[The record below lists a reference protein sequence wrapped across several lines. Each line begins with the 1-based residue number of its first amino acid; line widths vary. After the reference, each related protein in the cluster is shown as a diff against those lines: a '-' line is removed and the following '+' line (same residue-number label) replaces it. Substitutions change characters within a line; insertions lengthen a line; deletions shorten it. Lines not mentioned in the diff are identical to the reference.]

1 MAANM
6 TATCDDVAPLG
17 PAGVKRPTARVS
29 PLVVVLGA
37 ILLILIL
44 PPTVFLVAASFF
56 TTAPDGSFGE
66 FTLRYYEQLLTGRFF
81 LPSLWNTIVYATG
94 SAAVALVLGT
104 AQALIVERTNT
115 PGRKWVFLGAV
126 ISLGVPNVLYV
137 VAWLLILGKAGP
149 VNGFLAWLVG
159 SPQVF
164 LNVYS
169 MWGMILI
176 EGVNF
181 VPLTFLLMSAV
192 LRATDASFEEAA
204 MMSGARPLTAF
215 RTVTLRMGLPG
226 ILALL
231 LLVFIRAFE
240 SFEVPALVGLA
251 GDINVLTTEIYQR
264 SRSSGSLNFG
274 ESGAY
279 SVILLAIVAGLLLWY
294 NQLSRNAHQYQ
305 TITGK
310 GYRPRIIDLGRA
322 RYFTATILV
331 VLFMLI
337 TGLPLG
343 MLVFASLQPFY
354 EGITADSLQRFTLE
368 NYTVL
373 LEFGMFR
380 NAIVNTLVLGAATA
394 TLVVPLTA
402 LCAWLAARR
411 QPGAWVLDQIA
422 TAPLVFP
429 AIVMSVAFLY
439 IFVNLPIAL
448 YGTLTSIVIASAV
461 RYLPYGMRYAYAGVL
476 QIHTDLEDASM
487 TAGARQ
493 GSTFI
498 RIVLPLLS
506 AALASAW
513 LFVFLLAAQAVS
525 LPLLLVGPGTEIVA
539 VTLFDLWQNGQV
551 TELAS
556 MGVLWVVLMTAV
568 SALFYVVARRHQV
581 AV

>member
-6 TATCDDVAPLG
+6 TAAYEDLAAF
-17 PAGVKRPTARVS
+17 PASGSKRPTARVS

-44 PPTVFLVAASFF
+44 PPTVFLVGASFF

-66 FTLRYYEQLLTGRFF
+66 FTLRYYQQLLTGRFF
-81 LPSLWNTIVYATG
+81 LTSLWNSILYAIG

-115 PGRKWVFLGAV
+115 PGRRWVFLGAV

-137 VAWLLILGKAGP
+137 VAWLLILGKSGP
-149 VNGFLAWLVG
+149 VNGFMTWLHAG
-159 SPQVF
+159 WEAF

-169 MWGMILI
+169 IWGMILI
-176 EGVNF
+176 EGLNF

-192 LRATDASFEEAA
+192 LRSTDASFEEAA

-264 SRSSGSLNFG
+264 SRSSGTLNYG

-279 SVILLAIVAGLLLWY
+279 SVVLLVIVAGLLLWY

-322 RYFTATILV
+322 RYLAAPVLLL
-331 VLFMLI
+331 LFMLI

-354 EGITADSLQRFTLE
+354 EGITVESLQRFTLE

-411 QPGAWVLDQIA
+411 QPGAWILDQIA

-439 IFVNLPIAL
+439 IFVSLPIPL
-448 YGTLTSIVIASAV
+448 YGTLTSIIIASAV

-487 TAGARQ
+487 TSGARQ

-556 MGVLWVVLMTAV
+556 MGVLWVALMTAV
-568 SALFYVVARRHQV
+568 SALFYAVARRHQI